1 MDERRKSVRPAL
13 SSPLICRSPTSHW
26 RYTLPDK
33 EGTKNW
39 PCDLC
44 GSDDADEIECAR
56 HYTKGEPLHVCR
68 SCGFVYV
75 RNRRSAEAIAD
86 SWSNEIFGSAYTA
99 HIPAVGARLTYVAQ
113 FTEQTIGLGK
123 KRLLDIGA
131 GEGVF
136 LDMARESKYGSLV
149 FGVEPS
155 ATYCDA
161 MRARGIESFA
171 GTIEDYLASDK
182 AGFKGFDIIT
192 VMWTL
197 ENCQSC
203 RAMLDGAWEL
213 LRDGGHIIVSTGSRI
228 LVPFKK
234 PLQYYLGPGHQDTH
248 AFRFSAN
255 TLRGHLAKSHF
266 DVVETNRFIDNDIL
280 CLAAQK
286 VDRSNDLAWQG
297 DNPDAV
303 LDFFARWHTETAR
316 YYTDA

>member
-1 MDERRKSVRPAL
+1 MAEKDTIES
-13 SSPLICRSPTSHW
+13 
-26 RYTLPDK
+26 
-33 EGTKNW
+33 W

-44 GSDDADEIECAR
+44 GSDEAAEIECAR
-56 HYTKGEPLHVCR
+56 LYTDGEPLHVCC
-68 SCGFVYV
+68 SCGFVHV

-99 HIPAVGARLTYVAQ
+99 HIPAVGARLTYVVQ
-113 FTEQTIGLGK
+113 FTDQTIGLKG

-136 LDMARESKYGSLV
+136 LDMARDPKFGSTV

-155 ATYCDA
+155 SIYCDA
-161 MRARGIESFA
+161 MRDRGVESFA
-171 GTIEDYLASDK
+171 GTVEDYLASDDAK
-182 AGFKGFDIIT
+182 FNGFDVVT

-203 RAMLDGAWEL
+203 RTMLDGAWDL
-213 LRDGGHIIVSTGSRI
+213 LRDGGHLVIATGSRI

-234 PLQYYLGPGHQDTH
+234 PLQHYLGPGHQDTH

-266 DVVETNRFIDNDIL
+266 QVVETNRFIDNDIL
-280 CLAAQK
+280 CMAARK
-286 VDRSNDLAWQG
+286 VDKSQELTWQG
-297 DNPDAV
+297 DDADAV
-303 LDFFARWHTETAR
+303 IDFFERWHSETTR
-316 YYTDA
+316 YYTET